1 MKFELLSVFH
11 FNSVC
16 CFCYDR
22 LRLEAPHCQEKRS
35 PTTSHG
41 GGGDVVH
48 DKDSAE
54 NPDKIKVYSFYLLS
68 RETAE
73 TLALMQGN
81 RDA

>member
-1 MKFELLSVFH
+1 MIGCDWKP
-11 FNSVC
+11 
-16 CFCYDR
+16 R
-22 LRLEAPHCQEKRS
+22 IAKRKRS